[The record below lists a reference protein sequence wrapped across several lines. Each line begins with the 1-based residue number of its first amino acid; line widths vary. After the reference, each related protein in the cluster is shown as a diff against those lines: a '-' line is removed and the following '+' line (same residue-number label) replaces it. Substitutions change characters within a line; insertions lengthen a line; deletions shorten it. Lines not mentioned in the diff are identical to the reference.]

1 MEYWSHAAESLSHLS
16 NIYVNAGTSETIGRV
31 NRLLSAWP
39 ADDNLP
45 AEGYESVKTLYKK
58 LTAGLNDIK
67 TSAERDAKS
76 V

>member
-1 MEYWSHAAESLSHLS
+1 MYT
-16 NIYVNAGTSETIGRV
+16 NPGTSETIGRV

-58 LTAGLNDIK
+58 LTTGLNDIK
-67 TSAERDAKS
+67 TTAERD
-76 V
+76 VT